1 MKSLEHADTPAQLQM
16 GAPKAEQI
24 LLGRQKSH

>member
-1 MKSLEHADTPAQLQM
+1 MKSLEDADTPAQLQM